1 MTTIVY
7 DHKNKLIACDS
18 RLTQGSF
25 IATDES
31 KKFEVKPDGV
41 WFFCGNKGEQ
51 NLFIETFNLLGNAPE
66 NMNVTAMFVT
76 GQNVYLRNIDDKGV
90 FRECLLNFTDG
101 CGSGC
106 EHAINAL
113 DCGLDIKQAV
123 EMAAKR
129 DCHTGGYIH
138 VYDINEGEFI

>member
-18 RLTQGSF
+18 RVTQGNF

-31 KKFEVKPDGV
+31 IKYKECNEGM
-41 WFFCGNKGEQ
+41 WFFSGNKGEQ
-51 NLFIETFNLLGNAPE
+51 DLFINSFCLLGKAPE
-66 NMNVTAMFVT
+66 NINVTALLVK
-76 GQNVYLRNIDDKGV
+76 NKSVYLRSVDNNGV
-90 FRECLLNFTDG
+90 FRECLIDFTDG

-113 DCGLDIKQAV
+113 ELGLDIKSAV
-123 EMAAKR
+123 EYATKK
-129 DCHTGGYIH
+129 DNCSGGTVH
-138 VYDINEGEFI
+138 VYDIEKGGFI